1 MSLPAFTNYSYS
13 KLEKITAK
21 QAKKI
26 KKRIRFRISPP
37 RGILRV

>member
-26 KKRIRFRISPP
+26 KKRIRFRIFL
-37 RGILRV
+37 RGDILRV